1 MRRFTSSLDKVSVAT
16 PCPADWDRM
25 VGGDRV
31 RFCGPCELNVY
42 NLSAMSRD
50 DAESLIART
59 EGRLCVRFYRRQDGS
74 ILTEDCPVGLRALKR
89 RAVRIRTALISS
101 VLGLLGGIGAQG
113 AANKIVAFFP
123 DSAIG
128 WRSGGRT
135 LGVMAMPGEPKPR
148 ETVGEPIRPTRHRGK
163 RVPSKRP
170 PKS

>member
-1 MRRFTSSLDKVSVAT
+1 MRRFTNSLDKVSVAT
-16 PCPADWDRM
+16 PCPAEWDRM

-31 RFCGPCELNVY
+31 RFCGQCQLNVY

-50 DAESLIART
+50 DAESLITRT
-59 EGRLCVRFYRRQDGS
+59 EGRLCVRFYRRRDGS

-89 RAVRIRTALISS
+89 RTVRLRTALISS
-101 VLGLLGGIGAQG
+101 VLGLLAGIGAHG

-128 WRSGGRT
+128 WRSGGHT
-135 LGVMAMPGEPKPR
+135 LGVMAVPR
-148 ETVGEPIRPTRHRGK
+148 EPEPREVVGEYVRPPRKPGK

-170 PKS
+170 S